1 MYNNAYFIIENNE
14 VGKQVTE
21 EVWYTLENPNLLNT
35 EKAGKGLGTKADKR
49 SKLDACLELQRVIDA
64 GILIIHDG
72 VTIAELSRFE
82 ELHPNVF
89 AAAKGNHDD
98 TVSALYWAV
107 YATLQPEIDM
117 DNIRVKKEV
126 KIEDNMTVDMM
137 ADALEYNGEDFWSDF
152 K

>member
-1 MYNNAYFIIENNE
+1 
-14 VGKQVTE
+14 
-21 EVWYTLENPNLLNT
+21 
-35 EKAGKGLGTKADKR
+35 
-49 SKLDACLELQRVIDA
+49 
-64 GILIIHDG
+64 
-72 VTIAELSRFE
+72 
-82 ELHPNVF
+82 
-89 AAAKGNHDD
+89 
-98 TVSALYWAV
+98 VSALYWAV